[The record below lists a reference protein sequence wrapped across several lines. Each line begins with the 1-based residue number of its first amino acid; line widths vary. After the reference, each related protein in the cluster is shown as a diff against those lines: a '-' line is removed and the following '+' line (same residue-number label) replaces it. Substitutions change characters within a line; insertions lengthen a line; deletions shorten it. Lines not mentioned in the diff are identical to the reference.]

1 MMVEAFI
8 KHRGDEMIRI
18 LSSTLTTSRPTFLR
32 PNISPIIDSMNCL
45 LSSVVIEILKVIR
58 PKPKSTK
65 TSLNSLVPTP
75 IEVPVVVSSA
85 NKIGSQGRGNTTI
98 GASIGE
104 AGA

>member
-18 LSSTLTTSRPTFLR
+18 LSSTLTTSRLTFLR
-32 PNISPIIDSMNCL
+32 PHISLIIDSMNYL
-45 LSSVVIEILKVIR
+45 LSSFMIEILKGIR

-65 TSLNSLVPTP
+65 TSINSLVPTP

-85 NKIGSQGRGNTTI
+85 NKIGSQGR
-98 GASIGE
+98 
-104 AGA
+104 